1 MAPMPDI
8 TVTRNEKKHQY
19 EAHLDGQRVGVSRF
33 RPGSGQVTFTH
44 TEVEPEFEG
53 KGVGSTLAKRA
64 LDDVRAR
71 GEKVIA
77 QCPFIK
83 EYIERH
89 PAYADLLREGAA

>member
-1 MAPMPDI
+1 MACMPDI
-8 TVTRNEKKHQY
+8 AVSRNEKKHQY
-19 EAHLDGQRVGVSRF
+19 EAHLNGQRVGLSRF
-33 RPGSGQVTFTH
+33 QLAPGQITFTH

-71 GEKVIA
+71 GEKVVA

-89 PAYADLLREGAA
+89 PAYADLLLEAG

>member
-1 MAPMPDI
+1 MPDI
-8 TVTRNEKKHQY
+8 AVRRNDGKHQY
-19 EAHLDGQRVGVSRF
+19 EAHLNGQRVGISRF
-33 RPGSGQVTFTH
+33 RPSPGRITFTH

-71 GEKVIA
+71 GEKVVA

-89 PAYADLLREGAA
+89 PAYADLLADAG

>member
-1 MAPMPDI
+1 MPDI
-8 TVTRNEKKHQY
+8 AVRRNDGKHQY
-19 EAHLDGQRVGVSRF
+19 EAHLNGQRVGISQF
-33 RPGSGQVTFTH
+33 RPSPGRITFNH

-71 GEKVIA
+71 GEKVVA
-77 QCPFIK
+77 QCPFVK

-89 PAYADLLREGAA
+89 PAYADLLADAG